1 MSDRLPAP
9 PPPPPPAPKQ
19 QAPPETFAGNVES
32 VARAGLGLLWAVIG
46 SVFWL
51 VVGGIALYGLWGASC
66 SGPSAL
72 EKDGEALVGAVRGIC
87 TTQYS
92 KPWPD
97 TPVTVEGDTVTARV
111 ALTFQPQNYDQVQM
125 VSDAICTGIVK
136 MLVEAGHNPREKML
150 FVFVHVRAPGTT
162 VSVTGQPMVTKLGR
176 SMYSYTDDNVT
187 FVPDM

>member
-1 MSDRLPAP
+1 MGSRLPAPAP
-9 PPPPPPAPKQ
+9 PPPPPPRQ
-19 QAPPETFAGNVES
+19 QAPPETLAGNVAS
-32 VARAGLGLLWAVIG
+32 AARAGLGLLWAGISV
-46 SVFWL
+46 VFWL
-51 VVGGIALYGLWGASC
+51 AVGGIGLYTMWGTSC

-72 EKDGEALVGAVRGIC
+72 EKDGEALAGAVRGIC

-97 TPVTVEGDTVTARV
+97 TPVAVENDTVTAWV
-111 ALTFQPQNYDQVQM
+111 ALTFQPQNYEQVQM

-136 MLVEAGHNPREKML
+136 MLVQAGYNPREKMIS
-150 FVFVHVRAPGTT
+150 VFVHVRAPNTG

-176 SMYSYTDDNVT
+176 SMYSFASDDVT